1 MAPYPTGTCANC
13 TNHGVLKY
21 ARRTMCTRYKCQ
33 KAATAERVARL
44 ADGGG
49 DDAVVPTYCFEIKE
63 VIGMRFADPERLV
76 GKKRRNELAAAETSL
91 CYLTRGKFGEDQ
103 NDDGFIDTRWVELE
117 ELYVRQQL
125 RQAEPEPGTQ
135 GVPHGGEKGGGRR
148 HCRI

>member
-33 KAATAERVARL
+33 KAATAEREKRL

-76 GKKRRNELAAAETSL
+76 GKKRRNELATAETSL

>member
-1 MAPYPTGTCANC
+1 MAPYPTGSANC

-63 VIGMRFADPERLV
+63 VIGMRFADTLSGSSGRSGAMSWPRRRRRCATSPAASLERT
-76 GKKRRNELAAAETSL
+76 RMTTASL
-91 CYLTRGKFGEDQ
+91 
-103 NDDGFIDTRWVELE
+103 IDTRWA
-117 ELYVRQQL
+117 VRQL
-125 RQAEPEPGTQ
+125 PQAERT
-135 GVPHGGEKGGGRR
+135 
-148 HCRI
+148 

>member
-91 CYLTRGKFGEDQ
+91 FYLENLNRALK
-103 NDDGFIDTRWVELE
+103 R
-117 ELYVRQQL
+117 
-125 RQAEPEPGTQ
+125 Q

-148 HCRI
+148 HCRL

>member
-33 KAATAERVARL
+33 KAATAEREKRL

-76 GKKRRNELAAAETSL
+76 GKKRRNELATAETSL

-148 HCRI
+148 PHEV